1 MEKIIYF
8 GVIAICLMV
17 FIVIF
22 SKLLEEFGKQLKLAR
37 ATSVKVSCAGSAV
50 ANAPREVKVQ
60 LHNRKFYDKNNHLL
74 NPDDYGKFWVKGC
87 SMLLCG
93 INDNDLL
100 FTREIHSFGDM
111 SFDRPHVYVLK
122 RDDYVRDKVAEKND
136 LAEYKVRRTW
146 RIVRIG
152 KDDLIECARNII
164 ASDFFADLRNQH
176 PNNFLTDEEMLD
188 DFKNERIKKY
198 EEQYPNS
205 AFESDENNI
214 AIISTTIK
222 ASKGD
227 KVTFSIHPARTIVGE
242 VVYSYEM

>member
-22 SKLLEEFGKQLKLAR
+22 SKLLEEFGKQLKLAQ

-100 FTREIHSFGDM
+100 FTREIHSLGDM

-122 RDDYVRDKVAEKND
+122 RDDYVRDKVAEKKD

-164 ASDFFADLRNQH
+164 ASDFFCRFA
-176 PNNFLTDEEMLD
+176 
-188 DFKNERIKKY
+188 
-198 EEQYPNS
+198 
-205 AFESDENNI
+205 EST
-214 AIISTTIK
+214 S
-222 ASKGD
+222 
-227 KVTFSIHPARTIVGE
+227 
-242 VVYSYEM
+242 